1 MISNQK
7 PWDDKKKPLDDKKKP
22 LDIYYYLDFDDTYD
36 IDFVERSIDLNVKV
50 YEKDYNVN
58 KITRYN
64 LENDLENQF
73 ETNTI
78 KRGLLI
84 FNTMFKKLKLKSTYD
99 VWFIYLS
106 NGYIANS
113 ESFKDCV
120 FITLLNKNPSIK
132 KSLYSVNKFTYSIR
146 KNQTQLEKKT
156 SKLEQMRKVNE
167 TLKNLI
173 TNTTLIT
180 YDDLL

>member
-1 MISNQK
+1 MNSN
-7 PWDDKKKPLDDKKKP
+7 DKKNPLDDNKNP

-58 KITRYN
+58 KITRYEYD
-64 LENDLENQF
+64 LKNDPENQF

-113 ESFKDCV
+113 ESF
-120 FITLLNKNPSIK
+120 ITLLNKNPSVK

-146 KNQTQLEKKT
+146 KNQIQSETKT

>member
-58 KITRYN
+58 KITRYEYD
-64 LENDLENQF
+64 LKNDPENQCG
-73 ETNTI
+73 TNTI

-84 FNTMFKKLKLKSTYD
+84 FNTMFKKLKLKIEPNYQSGVIHVID
-99 VWFIYLS
+99 AS
-106 NGYIANS
+106 R
-113 ESFKDCV
+113 
-120 FITLLNKNPSIK
+120 
-132 KSLYSVNKFTYSIR
+132 SVGVL
-146 KNQTQLEKKT
+146 Q
-156 SKLEQMRKVNE
+156 
-167 TLKNLI
+167 NLI
-173 TNTTLIT
+173 TEEKCELFLNEIKRD
-180 YDDLL
+180 YEK

>member
-1 MISNQK
+1 MNSN
-7 PWDDKKKPLDDKKKP
+7 DKKNPLDDNKKP

-58 KITRYN
+58 KITRYEYD
-64 LENDLENQF
+64 LKNDPENQCG
-73 ETNTI
+73 TNTI

-120 FITLLNKNPSIK
+120 FITLLNKNPSVK

-146 KNQTQLEKKT
+146 KNQIQSEKKT